1 MLSKRHANHRMGPDA
16 TPPHVMGTHA
26 QYWACVSHCVSKL
39 MKKRT
44 SSLALLGRSCRS
56 LVPPGA
62 AFSGLGEARE
72 ARTGREAKGGAECAH
87 SAGPSRA
94 TLHPETGMQRLHPHS
109 PRRSPPPLVVFL
121 FLPSSSSPS
130 SLLHL
135 VPLLRPSHQCPG
147 PPPPTHSSS

>member
-16 TPPHVMGTHA
+16 TPRHGNTCAILGMRVTLRVKADEKANQLIGLVGPF
-26 QYWACVSHCVSKL
+26 L
-39 MKKRT
+39 
-44 SSLALLGRSCRS
+44 SLTRSPRSCFQWPGRS
-56 LVPPGA
+56 PG
-62 AFSGLGEARE
+62 GPDGE
-72 ARTGREAKGGAECAH
+72 GGKGGAECAH

-121 FLPSSSSPS
+121 FLPSSSSQS